1 MENYNN
7 NNAGEFKRPNVPP
20 TGEDYKDVTPDDEGK
35 FISGLDL
42 LNLNTEFIPM
52 LFGDLIPKVG
62 VWALVGA
69 SDTGKSMAL
78 RQMAMS
84 VAGNMPFLDME
95 CMATYNRAVII
106 CTEDD
111 DFATSYVLRR
121 QNKSVGLT
129 DEQAKNIQFLFDTD
143 NLIENIEK
151 ELSETPADLVIIDA
165 FGDVFDGKDL
175 NQNNQV
181 RTFLNKF
188 SQLANRYK
196 CSIGFL
202 HHTGKRTEAL
212 SPSKNNAIGSQGF
225 EAKMR
230 LVIELRLDKVNP
242 DLRHFCVVKGNY
254 IPQEMK
260 NSSIVIRMD
269 DNLTFSDTGER
280 VEYINLLDGATGR
293 QEKIDPSDMSE
304 DQHLSCIRTLFVND
318 KKQFSQNELVRK
330 LEHYWTRSDKIAR
343 RFVDY
348 YEAQKW
354 IVDVSDNPKRRSYR
368 INVAC

>member
-1 MENYNN
+1 MENKNN
-7 NNAGEFKRPNVPP
+7 NQGGFKRPNVPP

-52 LFGDLIPKVG
+52 LIGNLIPKVG
-62 VWALVGA
+62 VWAIVGA

-78 RQMAMS
+78 RQLAMS
-84 VAGNMPFLDME
+84 VAGNIPFLDME
-95 CMATYNRAVII
+95 CTATYNRAVVV

-230 LVIELRLDKVNP
+230 LLIELKMDVNSP

-269 DNLTFSDTGER
+269 ENLTFTATGER
-280 VEYINLLDGATGR
+280 VDYANLNEGSTGR
-293 QEKIDPSDMSE
+293 TLKIEPSKTDKLTHFE
-304 DQHLSCIRTLFVND
+304 CIRKLFFTD
-318 KKQFSQNELVRK
+318 KKQFSQRDLTIK
-330 LEHYWTRSDKIAR
+330 LENYWNVSDKTAR

-348 YEAQKW
+348 YEQEKW
-354 IVDVSDNPKRRSYR
+354 ITDISDNPKQCRYKSN
-368 INVAC
+368 IVL